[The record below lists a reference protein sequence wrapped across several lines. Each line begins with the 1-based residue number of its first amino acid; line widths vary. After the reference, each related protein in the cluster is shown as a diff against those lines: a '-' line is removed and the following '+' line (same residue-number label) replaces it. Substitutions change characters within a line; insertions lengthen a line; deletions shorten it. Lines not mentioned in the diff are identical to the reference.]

1 MMFDTKDVAK
11 YLLVANEYAQRG
23 YNAYNQL
30 AGPSPYRAAE
40 ERVRLNEDSDVVKGK
55 TDAIYISKR
64 KSEGGQEYQVFNV
77 VDFKN
82 KDKVDAKSI
91 EQVLIYVEMYRR
103 IKQDL
108 DEIWRK
114 KGETTAL
121 TKMTEQTLLSEATL
135 RQLHNSL
142 DVSAQIVQNYQGKT
156 KVYDVANVPRDI
168 AQALVEGRSL
178 TAEQQKIINN
188 AATASSPLTQTM
200 SPDFQKKYYKLTG
213 EIFGVDGYSK
223 NDIIKL
229 IESGILAD
237 TSVGWGTTRES
248 YKCNIC
254 GNSIYDYRHCEHIPG
269 KKYIVNEET
278 NEVKECII
286 QAEPPKELHAG
297 NNVLMEN
304 SIVFDGAYPNA
315 IIQSAF
321 GEEVETPTGKFKK
334 LEGKQDLS
342 EKDVILGYST
352 AGGNINLL
360 YKETLE
366 KGGKGKMEGNENV
379 NELENQEIETNEEN
393 LTPTT
398 EQTPES
404 TPENNLSVETGTD
417 TETKPETSG
426 NEEMSVEKAILEKF
440 DNICDTVD
448 ELVQMA
454 KEGLENRNSV
464 IAKALDSG
472 VHSMGNA
479 FDKNIFTKTFSN
491 MKTKDIE
498 QMGKVWEEQA
508 DNKFS
513 KTKIS
518 KQEFANQEKKDE
530 FKRVG
535 LEQFK
540 TSNY

>member
-1 MMFDTKDVAK
+1 MSKFIPTDEQWEKMKRHIKGENYKKEDFFVFET
-11 YLLVANEYAQRG
+11 
-23 YNAYNQL
+23 L
-30 AGPSPYRAAE
+30 AVG
-40 ERVRLNEDSDVVKGK
+40 
-55 TDAIYISKR
+55 
-64 KSEGGQEYQVFNV
+64 
-77 VDFKN
+77 
-82 KDKVDAKSI
+82 DKVVPNRYMRLTPALLNVMKEDAEKGVSLMLNHNWSQLGVQSI
-91 EQVLIYVEMYRR
+91 PIGKVFDAR
-103 IKQDL
+103 IDGSSQNG
-108 DEIWRK
+108 E
-114 KGETTAL
+114 ETTL
-121 TKMTEQTLLSEATL
+121 YTTQYIL
-135 RQLHNSL
+135 RDDS
-142 DVSAQIVQNYQGKT
+142 K
-156 KVYDVANVPRDI
+156 
-168 AQALVEGRSL
+168 
-178 TAEQQKIINN
+178 
-188 AATASSPLTQTM
+188 
-200 SPDFQKKYYKLTG
+200 
-213 EIFGVDGYSK
+213 VDGYSK

-417 TETKPETSG
+417 TEAKPETSG

-518 KQEFANQEKKDE
+518 KQEFANQEKNDE

>member
-1 MMFDTKDVAK
+1 MSKFIPTDEQWEKMKRHIKGENYKKEDFFVFET
-11 YLLVANEYAQRG
+11 
-23 YNAYNQL
+23 L
-30 AGPSPYRAAE
+30 AVG
-40 ERVRLNEDSDVVKGK
+40 
-55 TDAIYISKR
+55 
-64 KSEGGQEYQVFNV
+64 
-77 VDFKN
+77 
-82 KDKVDAKSI
+82 DKVVPNRYMRLTPALLNVMKEDAEKGVSLMLNHNWSQTGVQSI
-91 EQVLIYVEMYRR
+91 PIGKVFDAR
-103 IKQDL
+103 IDGSSQNG
-108 DEIWRK
+108 E
-114 KGETTAL
+114 ETTL
-121 TKMTEQTLLSEATL
+121 YTTQYIL
-135 RQLHNSL
+135 RDDS
-142 DVSAQIVQNYQGKT
+142 K
-156 KVYDVANVPRDI
+156 
-168 AQALVEGRSL
+168 
-178 TAEQQKIINN
+178 
-188 AATASSPLTQTM
+188 
-200 SPDFQKKYYKLTG
+200 
-213 EIFGVDGYSK
+213 VDGYSK

-269 KKYIVNEET
+269 EKYIVNEET

-518 KQEFANQEKKDE
+518 KQEFANQEKNDE

>member
-1 MMFDTKDVAK
+1 MSKFIPTDEQWEKMKRHIKGENYKKEDFFVFET
-11 YLLVANEYAQRG
+11 
-23 YNAYNQL
+23 L
-30 AGPSPYRAAE
+30 AVG
-40 ERVRLNEDSDVVKGK
+40 
-55 TDAIYISKR
+55 
-64 KSEGGQEYQVFNV
+64 
-77 VDFKN
+77 
-82 KDKVDAKSI
+82 DKVVPNRYMRLTPALLNVMKEDAEKGVSLMLNHNWSQTGVQSI
-91 EQVLIYVEMYRR
+91 PIGKVFDAR
-103 IKQDL
+103 IDGSSQNG
-108 DEIWRK
+108 E
-114 KGETTAL
+114 ETTL
-121 TKMTEQTLLSEATL
+121 YTTQYIL
-135 RQLHNSL
+135 RDDS
-142 DVSAQIVQNYQGKT
+142 K
-156 KVYDVANVPRDI
+156 
-168 AQALVEGRSL
+168 
-178 TAEQQKIINN
+178 
-188 AATASSPLTQTM
+188 
-200 SPDFQKKYYKLTG
+200 
-213 EIFGVDGYSK
+213 VDGYSK

-269 KKYIVNEET
+269 EKYIVNEET

-417 TETKPETSG
+417 TEAKPETSG

-518 KQEFANQEKKDE
+518 KQEFANQEKNDE